1 MVLQDTAKTL
11 DETIDELL
19 GQPDA
24 ALNAADINWLAE
36 VLGPLYPEFS
46 VAALA
51 TKIAK
56 AAVERGDRSVE
67 WKRWDS

>member
-1 MVLQDTAKTL
+1 MLFQTTSKTL
-11 DETIDELL
+11 DDTIDELL

-24 ALNAADINWLAE
+24 ALSAADIHWLAE
-36 VLGPLYPEFS
+36 VLGPLYPQFS

-56 AAVERGDRSVE
+56 AATERGDRSVE